1 MLQRPN
7 LDIATNTVGEK
18 ILFSIEDGVPRAIGV
33 QVSTSNKAKGYSVR
47 ARKEVVLSA
56 GAISSP
62 HLLFVSGI
70 GSQEELESVGVPL
83 IKNLPA
89 VGKHFLNVS
98 RI

>member
-1 MLQRPN
+1 M
-7 LDIATNTVGEK
+7 DIATNTVGEK
-18 ILFSIEDGVPRAIGV
+18 ILFSTEDGVPRAIGV
-33 QVSTSNKAKGYSVR
+33 QVSTSNKAKGYSVK

-70 GSQEELESVGVPL
+70 GSQEELESVRVPL

-89 VGKHFLNVS
+89 VGKHLLHVS
-98 RI
+98 SI